1 MTLKIFPSIL
11 SADFTNLSKSILE
24 CESAGAYGLHVDIM
38 DGQFVPPI
46 TFGPMIVKAITPLS
60 NLVLDVHMMVV
71 NPSRYFRELSDCGA
85 QSISFH
91 IETSDDI
98 LNDLNHLSDLGIIR
112 SLAINPETSIDKII
126 PYINHIDQILIMSV
140 NPGYGGQSF
149 IPDSLNKISAMKE
162 KLNELNSSVTIQVD
176 GGINSKNLE
185 QVICAGADSVVAGS
199 GIFNANKSITEN
211 ITSMLYIS
219 EKQDSI

>member
-1 MTLKIFPSIL
+1 
-11 SADFTNLSKSILE
+11 LE